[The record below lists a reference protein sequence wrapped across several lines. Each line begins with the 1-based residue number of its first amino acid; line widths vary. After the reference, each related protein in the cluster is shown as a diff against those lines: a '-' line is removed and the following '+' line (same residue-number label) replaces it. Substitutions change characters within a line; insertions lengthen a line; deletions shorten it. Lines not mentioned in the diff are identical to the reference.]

1 MTVAQLTAK
10 ISVVGAD
17 AARQAF
23 NRLGTSARSM
33 GETIRTAADSMRLL
47 EVAGNILAKGSGIS
61 VAMAFDSQV
70 RALAAYA
77 NNAQELEAQL
87 VRLNE
92 IAKLPGLGQSEV
104 RMGVLSLEAAGLNAK
119 MAERAVATFGNA
131 LALAGKGKSELDG
144 VILALGQIASKG
156 KISAE
161 EINQMAERVPQIRQA
176 LIGAFGTAQTEQ
188 IQKMGISATDAINR
202 ILVQM
207 EKLPKATS
215 GAQVNFENMADAI
228 DAMVLPIGRGLLDM
242 FQATTDSGGNLI
254 ASLTKISTAIG
265 EVFSALGNSGV
276 VTRAF
281 DMMVGGVENFGLT
294 WQQQLAVGLTQFVT
308 FIGFIP
314 RQFRAMVKDIGNVW
328 ETFFYNGLVYWHNFI
343 EDIIAGIQNIG
354 IEFNNQLNIG
364 IRNSWNQLMNQLSG
378 GRIPLEVIQRNA
390 HVKPYYLDRRSYTEE
405 MDKVGFDYAMSLAGN
420 VAGVLAN
427 LGKQRLPDGLNF
439 RRPGAQAG
447 AGAAAGDAEKKHKD
461 TKDLL
466 QRIEGNTRQT
476 ADILDLRNQTLGG
489 GRLGQIGVTGSELAG
504 MGMRVHSELSK
515 AKPISSDTMVT
526 RGIKQMIQNNLGF
539 AVNGGRAIPIR

>member
-23 NRLGTSARSM
+23 IRLGSSARSM
-33 GETIRTAADSMRLL
+33 GETIRTAADSLRLL
-47 EVAGNILAKGSGIS
+47 EVAGNILAKGSGIQ

-119 MAERAVATFGNA
+119 MAERSVAAFGNA
-131 LALAGKGKSELDG
+131 LALAGRGKSDLEG
-144 VILALGQIASKG
+144 VIVQLGQIASKG
-156 KISAE
+156 KLSAE
-161 EINQMAERVPQIRQA
+161 EIGQIAERVPQIRIA
-176 LIGAFGTAQTEQ
+176 LQGAFGTGNTEL
-188 IQKMGISATDAINR
+188 IQKMGLDATDAIGR
-202 ILVQM
+202 IITEL
-207 EKLPKATS
+207 EKLPKATI
-215 GAQVNFENMADAI
+215 GAQVSYENMADAI
-228 DAMVLPIGRGLLDM
+228 DAMLLPIGRGLLDM

-254 ASLTKISTAIG
+254 ASLTKMTTAIG

-281 DMMVGGVENFGLT
+281 DMMIEGTENFGTT
-294 WQQQLAVGLTQFVT
+294 WQQGLAIALTQLVT
-308 FIGFIP
+308 FAGFVP
-314 RQFRAMVKDIGNVW
+314 RMFRAMVTDIGNAW
-328 ETFFYNGLVYWHNFI
+328 DTFWKNGLVPFHNFV
-343 EDIIAGIQNIG
+343 EDVIAGIQNIG
-354 IEFNNQLNIG
+354 IEFDNQLNIG
-364 IRNSWNQLMNQLSG
+364 IRNSFSQLMNQLSG
-378 GRIPLEVIQRNA
+378 GRIPVEVIPRNP
-390 HVKPYYLDRRSYTEE
+390 HVKPYYLDRKSYTAE
-405 MDKVGFDYAMSLAGN
+405 MDKVGFDYAVTLAGN

-427 LGKQRLPDGLNF
+427 LGKQGLPEGLNF
-439 RRPGAQAG
+439 RRPGAQSR
-447 AGAAAGDAEKKHKD
+447 AGAAAADSDKKHKE

-466 QRIEGNTRQT
+466 QKIESNTKRS
-476 ADILDLRNQTLGG
+476 ADVLDLRNQTLGG
-489 GRLGQIGVTGSELAG
+489 GRLGQLGITGSELSG
-504 MGMRVHSELSK
+504 MGMRVQTELSK

-526 RGIKQMIQNNLGF
+526 RGIKQMIQNNLSF
-539 AVNGGRAIPIR
+539 AVNGGRSIPVR